1 MFLIPSEVQK
11 IADDIREMRIRGAGA
26 IAIAAAEAM
35 KLAALN
41 YEGENGKF
49 DEYMKGV
56 ARLLLKTR
64 PTAVSLPNA
73 VFYILNRLDYK
84 ASDFRE
90 KAVKVADE
98 FISNVKN
105 AQFKL
110 AKFGSKLIKDDI
122 VIMTHC
128 HSTAVVNTLLTAW
141 RDGKKFKVI
150 NTETRP
156 KFQGRITATALAK
169 EGIPVTHIPD
179 SSIRYHMSNVDMVI
193 VGADTV
199 TSDGH
204 LINKVG
210 TSIVA
215 LAAKEADIEFFS
227 ASESI
232 KFSPASLVGGQV
244 LIEERGGEEIVG
256 DGSDLLEAVNLKI
269 RNPAFDFTPP
279 ELITGF
285 ITEYGILPPR
295 ATSLI
300 IRYVF
305 GLSSGAMQI
314 KLLEEET

>member
-1 MFLIPSEVQK
+1 LIPDEVLK

-26 IAIAAAEAM
+26 IAVAAAEAM
-35 KLAALN
+35 KIASMK
-41 YEGENGKF
+41 YQGRGEEFEG
-49 DEYMKGV
+49 YMREV
-56 ARLLLKTR
+56 AKLLLRTR

-73 VFYILNRLDYK
+73 VFYILKRVDLSSFG
-84 ASDFRE
+84 ARE
-90 KAVKVADE
+90 EVIRVSDE
-98 FISNVKN
+98 FISNMKS
-105 AQFKL
+105 AQAKL
-110 AKFGSKLIKDDI
+110 ARYGSKLIKDDY
-122 VIMTHC
+122 VVMTHC
-128 HSTAVVNTLLTAW
+128 HSTAVVSTLVYAW
-141 RDGKKFKVI
+141 KEGKRFRVI

-169 EGIPVTHIPD
+169 EGIPVTHVPD
-179 SSIRYHMSNVDMVI
+179 SSMRVHMQSVDMVI

-204 LINKVG
+204 LINKIG
-210 TSIVA
+210 TSLLA
-215 LAAKEADIEFFS
+215 LAAKEADVEFYS

-232 KFSPASLVGGQV
+232 KFSPASFAGGQV
-244 LIEERGGEEIVG
+244 VIEERGGEEVVG
-256 DGSDLLEAVNLKI
+256 EGSDILKLENLRI

-300 IRYVF
+300 IKHVF

-314 KLLEEET
+314 KLLEEE

>member
-1 MFLIPSEVQK
+1 MIPIEVQR
-11 IADDIREMRIRGAGA
+11 IADEIREMKIRGAGA
-26 IAIAAAEAM
+26 IAVAAAEAM
-35 KLAALN
+35 KIAALN
-41 YEGENGKF
+41 YQGDREKF
-49 DEYMKGV
+49 GEYMKEV
-56 ARLLLKTR
+56 ARLLLRTR

-73 VFYILNRLDYK
+73 VFYILNRLDNK
-84 ASDFRE
+84 APDFKDRTVRIAE
-90 KAVKVADE
+90 K
-98 FISNVKN
+98 FISDVKS
-105 AQFKL
+105 AQVRL
-110 AKFGSKLIKDDI
+110 AKYGSKLIKNDM
-122 VIMTHC
+122 VVMTHC
-128 HSTAVVNTLLTAW
+128 HSTAVVSTLLTAW
-141 RDGKKFKVI
+141 KDGKRFRVI

-156 KFQGRITATALAK
+156 KFQGRITATALIK

-179 SSIRYHMSNVDMVI
+179 SSIRYHMSNVDLVI
-193 VGADTV
+193 VGADTI

-215 LAAKEADIEFFS
+215 LAAREADIEFYS

-232 KFSPASLVGGQV
+232 KFSPASLAGGQV
-244 LIEERGGEEIVG
+244 LIEERSGEEVVG
-256 DGSDLLEAVNLKI
+256 EESDLLRMVNLSI

-279 ELITGF
+279 ENITGF

-300 IRYVF
+300 IRHVF